1 LKQSSLYALFFAVL
15 CFSFSCARETPAENR
30 GAASAEEQEDGRR
43 ATAVVRTGPEPFWF
57 ELAAG
62 GPRLIPSP
70 QHAAMEPFVPW
81 KLSRYITAFLVD
93 ESRLVAAVNQDG
105 FLVFEFPKAGEITF
119 YYYHDSGWSGYSVS
133 SVFWFEKF
141 PAALLVRDGIFSDP
155 RPPPNPALWYFDG
168 TVLKGFEPAAFAVL
182 SPEDG
187 WETVDILWGDAWYC
201 RKLRRGAESAGG
213 EAYLKA
219 ADLAGRGERSSVA
232 AFLRAARPKG
242 PAEAPVSSAGAFLA
256 AALEAAGAL
265 AGKPCTYNT
274 VSPEFKAPGV
284 FETGIEGDVTEL
296 LSASAYCRSGAA
308 LALLPDGRGVF
319 RGESHS
325 GDFALP
331 SLPEGYAYTSIC
343 LAGETNGK
351 YTVIVSWEEQ
361 EDWNVGA
368 AGFGMLE
375 IGF

>member
-1 LKQSSLYALFFAVL
+1 VPEVGQLPV
-15 CFSFSCARETPAENR
+15 
-30 GAASAEEQEDGRR
+30 
-43 ATAVVRTGPEPFWF
+43 AVVKTGAEPFWF

-70 QHAAMEPFVPW
+70 EHAALEPFVPW
-81 KLSRYITAFLVD
+81 KLSRYIAAFLAD
-93 ESRLVAAVNQDG
+93 EGHLVAVVNQEG
-105 FLVFEFPKAGEITF
+105 FLVFEFQEEGKIAFF
-119 YYYHDSGWSGYSVS
+119 YYADPFWGGYSVS
-133 SVFWFEKF
+133 SVFRFEGF
-141 PAALLVRDGIFSDP
+141 PAALLVRDEIFSDP
-155 RPPPNPALWYFDG
+155 VPSPPNPALRYFDG
-168 TVLKGFEPAAFAVL
+168 TVIKGFEPFAVL

-187 WETVDILWGDAWYC
+187 WETVDILWDDAWYC
-201 RKLRRGAESAGG
+201 RKLRRDGPAGE

-219 ADLAGRGERSSVA
+219 ADLAGVSERSSGA
-232 AFLRAARPKG
+232 AFLRAARPKD
-242 PAEAPVSSAGAFLA
+242 PAEAPPSPAGTFLA

-265 AGKPCTYNT
+265 AGKPCTFNT
-274 VSPEFKAPGV
+274 ISPEFKAPRV
-284 FETGIEGDVTEL
+284 FETGMSGDITEL
-296 LSASAYCRSGAA
+296 LNASAYYRSDAA

-319 RGESHS
+319 RGESYS

-343 LAGETNGK
+343 FTGETGGA

-361 EDWNVGA
+361 ENWNVGA